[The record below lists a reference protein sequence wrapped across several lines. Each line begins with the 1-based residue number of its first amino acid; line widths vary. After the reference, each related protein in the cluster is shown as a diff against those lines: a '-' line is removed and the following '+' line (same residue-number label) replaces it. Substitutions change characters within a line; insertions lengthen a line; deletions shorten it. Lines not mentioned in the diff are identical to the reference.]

1 MKKAYIQLFDDR
13 GNTHKV
19 ITTSFEYSEPLTYEE
34 LKKKADLFL
43 NENSEFV
50 FIKEIN
56 FEKRFKELLED
67 KELSVG
73 DLKIHKWMEIFI

>member
-1 MKKAYIQLFDDR
+1 MSALLLSKRYATRLSR
-13 GNTHKV
+13 NNH
-19 ITTSFEYSEPLTYEE
+19 L
-34 LKKKADLFL
+34 
-43 NENSEFV
+43 

>member
-19 ITTSFEYSEPLTYEE
+19 ITTSFDYGEPLTYEE
-34 LKKKADLFL
+34 LKNKTDLFL
-43 NENSEFV
+43 DENCDFV

-56 FEKRFKELLED
+56 FEKRFKELLENT
-67 KELSVG
+67 ELSVG

>member
-13 GNTHKV
+13 GNTHEV

-43 NENSEFV
+43 NGNSDFV
-50 FIKEIN
+50 FIKKIN